1 MSQPTQLNLKH
12 EFDAGRMRHYL
23 NGQLSVL
30 HCHHYASLYTQLAID
45 AQETELLAGVS
56 EETFAG
62 VLTDYFEANGVESID
77 ERVAAACDYFAVMG
91 LGKMSV
97 SYLGNDS
104 GQIVLEESH
113 VDKGWI
119 KKWGQFD
126 APVNHIGRG
135 YIAGMFSAIWGKPLR
150 TFQVRETESIVM
162 GAEKSCFKVF
172 RD

>member
-12 EFDAGRMRHYL
+12 EFDADRMRHYL

-45 AQETELLAGVS
+45 AKETDLLAGVA
-56 EETFAG
+56 EETFSG
-62 VLTDYFEANGVESID
+62 VLNDYFQNNGTESVD
-77 ERVAAACDYFAVMG
+77 ARVVAACAYFSAMG
-91 LGKMSV
+91 LGKMAV
-97 SYLGNDS
+97 TYLGNDS

-119 KKWGQFD
+119 AKWGRFD

-135 YIAGMFSAIWGKPLR
+135 YIAGMFNAIWNKPLHTYR
-150 TFQVRETESIVM
+150 VRETESIVM
-162 GAEKSCFKVF
+162 GAPKSCFKVF
-172 RD
+172 KD